1 VPAPLP
7 PLPPAFVVSD
17 DDARPGGR
25 SMVDHLA
32 GDHDQILALCDR
44 LRSAVAAN
52 SADITAVADVLVAT
66 VSRHLSAEEQYLY
79 PTVKAR
85 LPDGPELVAFELAED
100 AAMLQSLRGLHRTTA
115 DHPALPG
122 LVETVTRQLGRHTRC
137 ATDEL
142 FPRLRAACSDNEL
155 VRLGNR
161 VEIAADA
168 APTRPHPGT
177 PLTPPVN
184 KVVDPAVAV
193 VDKVRD
199 VLSRRITRPEDL

>member
-1 VPAPLP
+1 
-7 PLPPAFVVSD
+7 
-17 DDARPGGR
+17 
-25 SMVDHLA
+25 MVDHLA
-32 GDHDQILALCDR
+32 DDHDQILALCDR

-52 SADITAVADVLVAT
+52 SADITTLADVLVAT

-85 LPDGPELVAFELAED
+85 LPDGPQLVAFELAED
-100 AAMLQSLRGLHRTTA
+100 AAMLHSLRGLHRTTA

-122 LVETVTRQLGRHTRC
+122 LVETVSRQLDRHTRC

-142 FPRLRAACSDNEL
+142 FPGLHATCSDNEL

-161 VEIAADA
+161 VEIAAEA

-177 PLTPPVN
+177 PVTPPVN